1 MNNLYAIFIFTLEY
15 DSLNVIIHI
24 KYSENKGDHVS
35 LTLVFFLVLSTLFL
49 STYIGFFLWK
59 HLKIIKYMP
68 ALFGFMSVLFIFIW
82 KRMPFGW
89 EGLGFG
95 ALQYTI
101 LLASCITLVFAAFLE
116 TKSLMN

>member
-1 MNNLYAIFIFTLEY
+1 M
-15 DSLNVIIHI
+15 
-24 KYSENKGDHVS
+24 S
-35 LTLVFFLVLSTLFL
+35 LTLVFSLVLSTLFL
-49 STYIGFFLWK
+49 STYIGFFIWK

-82 KRMPFGW
+82 KRMTFGW

-95 ALQYTI
+95 ALQYTV

-116 TKSLMN
+116 SKSVMN